1 MKTEFLSKRSPYHI
15 LGVPTFANA
24 KQIDSA
30 YAKRVEML
38 DRYRFDK
45 ATQPMEWQ
53 VVNEILQDLNN
64 AYAQLRLPYQTG
76 MAHSELT
83 PASQVK
89 PGIPVDD
96 NDDKVPVSIGNGY
109 R

>member
-24 KQIDSA
+24 RQIQSA
-30 YAKRVEML
+30 YVKRVEVL
-38 DRYRFDK
+38 GRYRFDK
-45 ATQPMEWQ
+45 ATQPLEWH
-53 VVNEILQDLNN
+53 VVNDILQELND
-64 AYAQLRLPYQTG
+64 AYAQLRSPHQLGT
-76 MAHSELT
+76 AHSETT

-89 PGIPVDD
+89 PGLAGND
-96 NDDKVPVSIGNGY
+96 NDDRIPVGMGNGY